1 MLLDLIENLALL
13 MTLCWLHETILQN
26 LKGQILLSKICAG
39 SLYGLV
45 CIVGMMIPLVL
56 AQGIIIDGRTVIL
69 SLSALFG
76 GPLVGFIAG
85 CIAGLYRLWV
95 GGIGAIPGLLNILM
109 SVLMG
114 MAFHYLHQ
122 KRRISLNTASL
133 LIFGGIVQVLQILN
147 IRLLPEK
154 IFSIFVEYT
163 LWPLVIVQLSSTL
176 LLGLILRNIHQ
187 QNNNRD
193 ALHES
198 EAYLRA
204 ITEAIP
210 DIALV
215 IDEKGNYTVIKS
227 SEKHILPTSSTRP
240 TSKRL
245 QNRFPQG
252 QVELLMQFIQMT
264 LASKEPQTIEY
275 SMHTKMGKRT
285 FEGRARRL
293 DMLNGDLPAVIFMAR
308 DITERVALEQEIRIA
323 AIAFE
328 CQQGMLI
335 TDAQTR
341 IIKVNGAFSKLS
353 GYSEDEV
360 LGLPTRILASGKQ
373 GPEFYKGMWKDL
385 TETGGWAGEIWNR
398 HKDGKISPEWLT
410 ISAVHDEHGYVNN
423 YVASFID
430 ISERKNNEQKI
441 QSLAF
446 FDPLT
451 GLPNRRLLYDR
462 LQQALIACCRKNTY
476 AALIFLDLDDFKN
489 VNDLH
494 GHKAGDEL
502 LCHVTTRLTNNVREL
517 DTVARLGGDEFVILL
532 EDLKACKE
540 EAAMQIE
547 YIVSKLLN
555 AIHEPYIINN
565 HHLTTSGSMGVAL
578 FNDDQ
583 HSPDELMQHADI
595 SMYSAKTSGK
605 NSMCFYDPQ
614 MQAAVIISVKME
626 QDIRRGLIESEFKL
640 FLQPQVNSHGELEG
654 VEALTRWQ
662 HPQLGT
668 LGPDIFIEIA
678 ERSDLIELIDMEGLR
693 NGCLILSQWAEN
705 PRTANLSISLN
716 ISTRTLHKN
725 DFIQQTKE
733 IINKTKANPSLLK
746 LEITESFLLQDTKK
760 AAIRMQALRE
770 LGISFS
776 IDDFGI
782 GYSSMSYLQQ
792 LPLDQLKIDQSFVHD
807 LPENTSSLAIVRA
820 ILAMAQSLEIEVIAE
835 GIENI
840 AQHDSLIGCGCKHFQ
855 GYLFGKPVIAECFEK
870 LILDSTP
877 GLIIQKNKEPS
888 TSHPC

>member
-26 LKGQILLSKICAG
+26 LKGHILLSKMCAG
-39 SLYGLV
+39 ALFGLV

-122 KRRISLNTASL
+122 KRRIPLNTGSL

-154 IFSIFVEYT
+154 IFATFVEYT

-187 QNNNRD
+187 QKNDRD
-193 ALHES
+193 ALYES

-215 IDEKGNYTVIKS
+215 IDEEGNYTVIKS
-227 SEKHILPTSSTRP
+227 SEKYILPTSSTRP

-252 QVELLMQFIQMT
+252 QVELFMQFIQMT

-275 SMHTKMGKRT
+275 SMQTQMGKRT

-308 DITERVALEQEIRIA
+308 DITERLVLEQEIRIA

-341 IIKVNGAFSKLS
+341 IIKINEAFSKLS
-353 GYSEDEV
+353 GYSKDEV
-360 LGLPTRILASGKQ
+360 MGLPTRILSSGKQ
-373 GPEFYKGMWKDL
+373 GPEFYKDMWKDL

-410 ISAVHDEHGYVNN
+410 ISAVHDEYGHVNN

-441 QSLAF
+441 QNLAF

-451 GLPNRRLLYDR
+451 GLPNRRLLYER
-462 LQQALIACCRKNTY
+462 LQQAIIACCRKNTY

-489 VNDLH
+489 INDLH
-494 GHKAGDEL
+494 GHKVGDEL
-502 LCHVTTRLTNNVREL
+502 LCHVTSRLKNNVREL

-532 EDLKACKE
+532 EELKTCKE
-540 EAAMQIE
+540 EAAIQIE
-547 YIVSKLLN
+547 HIVSKLLN
-555 AIHEPYIINN
+555 ALHDPYIFNN
-565 HHLTTSGSMGVAL
+565 HRLTTSASMGVAL

-583 HSPDELMQHADI
+583 HTPDELMQHADL
-595 SMYSAKTSGK
+595 SMYSAKASGK

-614 MQAAVIISVKME
+614 MQAAVSMSVKLE
-626 QDIRRGLIESEFKL
+626 QDIRRGLMESEFKL
-640 FLQPQVNSHGELEG
+640 YLQPQVNSHGELEG

-678 ERSDLIELIDMEGLR
+678 ERSDLIELIDLEGLR
-693 NGCLILSQWAEN
+693 N
-705 PRTANLSISLN
+705 
-716 ISTRTLHKN
+716 
-725 DFIQQTKE
+725 
-733 IINKTKANPSLLK
+733 
-746 LEITESFLLQDTKK
+746 
-760 AAIRMQALRE
+760 
-770 LGISFS
+770 
-776 IDDFGI
+776 
-782 GYSSMSYLQQ
+782 
-792 LPLDQLKIDQSFVHD
+792 FV
-807 LPENTSSLAIVRA
+807 
-820 ILAMAQSLEIEVIAE
+820 
-835 GIENI
+835 
-840 AQHDSLIGCGCKHFQ
+840 
-855 GYLFGKPVIAECFEK
+855 
-870 LILDSTP
+870 
-877 GLIIQKNKEPS
+877 
-888 TSHPC
+888 